1 MNIRDKISRLRAM
14 AESGQQTWDLSP
26 NDVEAV
32 RLAADVLSMIEAAD
46 DDHHG
51 HLEMYDVDTDGDN
64 EFLKMLEVGSAEFY
78 GMNAL
83 ECFEKAGLS
92 WRGVEA

>member
-1 MNIRDKISRLRAM
+1 MDIRCKISRLRAM
-14 AESGQQTWDLSP
+14 AEPGQQAWDFST
-26 NDVEAV
+26 NDAAAI

-46 DDHHG
+46 DDHNG

-64 EFLKMLEVGSAEFY
+64 EFLKMLQVGTEEFY

-83 ECFEKAGLS
+83 ECFEKAGCS
-92 WRGVEA
+92 WRGAEA